1 MSADSISQNHCAE
14 VLADERQLTGGA
26 SEIRAFRSCRRR
38 SSGSR
43 LRGCRR
49 LRRLDLA
56 MIAPNFSLASR
67 NSVPMINQTI
77 VQAAGLDRQ
86 SKFFNCEERRRWHV
100 KLIAVDDAFQSMRG
114 KYFRAADLIAEMRL
128 RKRLRIR
135 VPRKFQRADNRILLL
150 ADLVDARSRRL
161 RPPSPP
167 STRVAERAVTE
178 DVTKTPALDSS
189 FR

>member
-1 MSADSISQNHCAE
+1 MNTKGIIDLSDFVRDDRRNWR
-14 VLADERQLTGGA
+14 ADELLSPGA
-26 SEIRAFRSCRRR
+26 
-38 SSGSR
+38 
-43 LRGCRR
+43 L
-49 LRRLDLA
+49 LD
-56 MIAPNFSLASR
+56 F
-67 NSVPMINQTI
+67 Q
-77 VQAAGLDRQ
+77 
-86 SKFFNCEERRRWHV
+86 
-100 KLIAVDDAFQSMRG
+100 KLCDDAFQSMRG

>member
-1 MSADSISQNHCAE
+1 MNTKGTIDLSDFVRDDRRNWR
-14 VLADERQLTGGA
+14 ADELLSPGA
-26 SEIRAFRSCRRR
+26 
-38 SSGSR
+38 
-43 LRGCRR
+43 L
-49 LRRLDLA
+49 LD
-56 MIAPNFSLASR
+56 F
-67 NSVPMINQTI
+67 Q
-77 VQAAGLDRQ
+77 
-86 SKFFNCEERRRWHV
+86 
-100 KLIAVDDAFQSMRG
+100 KLCDDAFQSMRG